1 MHNSDIETDNKYKI
15 EDLPKSFKER
25 SKNISKAFSSKII
38 KISTIRSRSIESN
51 IQEFSFELTATGKDT
66 FNTRPFQIK
75 SLIDFFKICLSREKN
90 FTVNIKVPKESEK
103 LYNNYHKANK
113 TVEEFI
119 SNAPIQIL
127 LQGITITLQT
137 DVKNI
142 NLGSLQQIE
151 IFLDEQLKYLEEAKS
166 EEQSQDTLQ
175 VEETENKNENVVEK
189 RNTQDKQIV
198 QGSFGYNIA
207 SNRKQITRA
216 PVIVAAM
223 YENVSW
229 FRSLFHLPNFVDKT
243 QCFSP
248 QLPKFF
254 IQSKNMP
261 SGVIPALDQAEKEP
275 VSATQITEDSIGNL
289 APQKTEQNIGQTRSH
304 TDYFKANRKKKPKK
318 QATELSEE
326 EKQSTIKRA
335 QLDARVAMIDNLAE
349 HKEKKLDEIFIEV
362 MNGYKNQDPE
372 IFHNIF
378 NSVFN
383 IVYFQDKQLHEIL
396 ESGIITDIG
405 TITDTTTHP
414 NSDQIFHIKTQNL
427 SSISKG
433 DSIACSGV
441 CLTVVDIMSD
451 IFTVQVSQETMKVA
465 NSNTWKIG
473 KKINL
478 EQAMRLSDKIDGHL
492 VQGHVDGIVKI
503 LTIERNLDSHEIK
516 LSCPQELIK
525 FVAKKGSV
533 TLNGVSLTVNSVIT
547 RPLSK
552 FVCGEKFLG
561 EAQASTAEYL
571 NVFEEHSQALT
582 TKLPSE
588 IEFQKGSAEF
598 TVNIIPYT
606 WENTTFQYNKINDY
620 LNLEID
626 MIARYLDQLMQHKYN

>member
-151 IFLDEQLKYLEEAKS
+151 IFLDEQLKHLEEAKS

-326 EKQSTIKRA
+326 EKQSTIKQA

-396 ESGIITDIG
+396 ESGEISEVLQILER
-405 TITDTTTHP
+405 P
-414 NSDQIFHIKTQNL
+414 QPLNNSLLGKEYLQKQVYRKKEQL
-427 SSISKG
+427 LKLV
-433 DSIACSGV
+433 SGV
-441 CLTVVDIMSD
+441 YI
-451 IFTVQVSQETMKVA
+451 QQ
-465 NSNTWKIG
+465 
-473 KKINL
+473 
-478 EQAMRLSDKIDGHL
+478 
-492 VQGHVDGIVKI
+492 
-503 LTIERNLDSHEIK
+503 
-516 LSCPQELIK
+516 P
-525 FVAKKGSV
+525 
-533 TLNGVSLTVNSVIT
+533 
-547 RPLSK
+547 P
-552 FVCGEKFLG
+552 
-561 EAQASTAEYL
+561 
-571 NVFEEHSQALT
+571 
-582 TKLPSE
+582 
-588 IEFQKGSAEF
+588 
-598 TVNIIPYT
+598 
-606 WENTTFQYNKINDY
+606 
-620 LNLEID
+620 
-626 MIARYLDQLMQHKYN
+626 MQHKNTPHKSTNPLPIKDPSSATNEATPTNITLKSPLKTVFSSKKAYFCLFIIVASASTLCLWHFPLGKVSMLKGLVPPEKRENIGLALNIGLPILIALCILNLAHFIYSEYSIESIEQVSENDPLSRAYS

>member
-1 MHNSDIETDNKYKI
+1 M
-15 EDLPKSFKER
+15 FK
-25 SKNISKAFSSKII
+25 
-38 KISTIRSRSIESN
+38 
-51 IQEFSFELTATGKDT
+51 
-66 FNTRPFQIK
+66 
-75 SLIDFFKICLSREKN
+75 
-90 FTVNIKVPKESEK
+90 
-103 LYNNYHKANK
+103 
-113 TVEEFI
+113 
-119 SNAPIQIL
+119 
-127 LQGITITLQT
+127 
-137 DVKNI
+137 
-142 NLGSLQQIE
+142 
-151 IFLDEQLKYLEEAKS
+151 
-166 EEQSQDTLQ
+166 
-175 VEETENKNENVVEK
+175 
-189 RNTQDKQIV
+189 
-198 QGSFGYNIA
+198 
-207 SNRKQITRA
+207 
-216 PVIVAAM
+216 
-223 YENVSW
+223 
-229 FRSLFHLPNFVDKT
+229 
-243 QCFSP
+243 
-248 QLPKFF
+248 
-254 IQSKNMP
+254 
-261 SGVIPALDQAEKEP
+261 
-275 VSATQITEDSIGNL
+275 
-289 APQKTEQNIGQTRSH
+289 
-304 TDYFKANRKKKPKK
+304 
-318 QATELSEE
+318 
-326 EKQSTIKRA
+326 
-335 QLDARVAMIDNLAE
+335 
-349 HKEKKLDEIFIEV
+349 
-362 MNGYKNQDPE
+362 
-372 IFHNIF
+372 
-378 NSVFN
+378 
-383 IVYFQDKQLHEIL
+383 
-396 ESGIITDIG
+396 GIITDIG